1 MLKKIMMCC
10 ALFFGIASV
19 KAATV
24 DLSNE
29 KMHEAE
35 QRASFFH
42 DNEQKIKD
50 LAAYVVALKA
60 NGISDEDLMSKVA
73 AYAGVDVEENHDD
86 IDAEVEDNTNSS
98 DKKLSA
104 KVYLILAGT
113 LLTGVILGGGAL
125 YWYYQDE
132 IKKGQKYYEYK
143 KSFEDMVKHASMAA
157 LAGGKSEDFEAFIK
171 KCGSQLDDFKKA
183 VDEVM
188 QDPKGA
194 MDAIFGNSRGV
205 RATAPGIRR

>member
-19 KAATV
+19 KAATA

-29 KMHEAE
+29 KMYKAE
-35 QRASFFH
+35 QNASFFH

-50 LAAYVVALKA
+50 LAAYILALKA
-60 NGISDEDLMSKVA
+60 NGVSDAELMSKVA
-73 AYAGVDVEENHDD
+73 AYAGVDAEENHDD
-86 IDAEVEDNTNSS
+86 TDAEIEDNTNSS

-104 KVYLILAGT
+104 KVYLIVAGT

-125 YWYYQDE
+125 YWYYHDE
-132 IKKGQKYYEYK
+132 IKKGQKYHEYK
-143 KSFEDMVKHASMAA
+143 KSFEDMVQYAAMTA
-157 LAGGKSEDFEAFIK
+157 LAGGKSKEFEAFTNE
-171 KCGSQLDDFKKA
+171 CASTLNDFKKA
-183 VDEVM
+183 VDEMM
-188 QDPKGA
+188 QDPKGV

-205 RATAPGIRR
+205 RAPVRGMRR